1 MDIRVARRLRAIV
14 ENTDSAMRKKPGT
27 TERFAA
33 KPRRQSAAGNPLQT
47 GPNGAHAAAASKT
60 LAASGPKSL
69 MKTSALGAGRPADRR
84 TGVQPAPSSPSIP
97 AQRRKPRPS
106 NISGDRQQKIEERIA
121 AATEQLSAGTTEAAS
136 AAEQLR
142 RSMEQIASGAE
153 QAASAAQETLAVATA
168 TAATLAQARGRSEGA
183 RRRTDALEALLI
195 ETSNQ
200 IEMWASNIK
209 QNGARQAGT
218 VEIMAKLSEQAASI
232 GDVTRTVSQVSDQT
246 NLLALN
252 AAIEAARAGDHGRG
266 FAVVADEVRALAE
279 TSEQSARDV
288 QDLAAQIETQVGSV
302 SSIIRTAAEIAT
314 SEAQKSQTV
323 MLALGELRKEVG
335 VLAEGSQSIAVATLQ
350 AESAAREAQKGA
362 EIISS
367 AAEQQAAASAEALR
381 SVEQQASVLDESQ
394 AASRS
399 LASLAVDLKSISA
412 SDASANQLAS
422 AAEQLSSAVQELS
435 GSAAEIMTAVDQI
448 SRGAQQ
454 QAAATQQAS
463 AAMTEVEK
471 TAQFSRESAAKSM
484 ERTRRMDAMLGEC
497 RLQIAGLSQG
507 VTRSIETTRQ
517 SLDLIAGLENV
528 GRHISR
534 IVDSIGIV
542 SIQTN
547 MLAVNGSIEAA
558 RAGEF
563 GKGFAVVSKDIRS
576 LARDSGEN
584 AARIN
589 DTVLAIQGQIA
600 AVRREL
606 ERVIAGAEA
615 ENQKTDAVL
624 AGFDTVQ
631 KEVAEIAA
639 VYDQIGAGAEA
650 LLASMKDVAQSAR
663 QVASVAEEAAGASAE
678 AAAAAKQQARGAE
691 DLAAAIEEI
700 ASLAETI
707 QRRDGR

>member
-1 MDIRVARRLRAIV
+1 
-14 ENTDSAMRKKPGT
+14 
-27 TERFAA
+27 
-33 KPRRQSAAGNPLQT
+33 
-47 GPNGAHAAAASKT
+47 
-60 LAASGPKSL
+60 
-69 MKTSALGAGRPADRR
+69 
-84 TGVQPAPSSPSIP
+84 
-97 AQRRKPRPS
+97 
-106 NISGDRQQKIEERIA
+106 
-121 AATEQLSAGTTEAAS
+121 
-136 AAEQLR
+136 
-142 RSMEQIASGAE
+142 
-153 QAASAAQETLAVATA
+153 
-168 TAATLAQARGRSEGA
+168 
-183 RRRTDALEALLI
+183 
-195 ETSNQ
+195 
-200 IEMWASNIK
+200 
-209 QNGARQAGT
+209 
-218 VEIMAKLSEQAASI
+218 
-232 GDVTRTVSQVSDQT
+232 
-246 NLLALN
+246 
-252 AAIEAARAGDHGRG
+252 
-266 FAVVADEVRALAE
+266 
-279 TSEQSARDV
+279 
-288 QDLAAQIETQVGSV
+288 
-302 SSIIRTAAEIAT
+302 
-314 SEAQKSQTV
+314 
-323 MLALGELRKEVG
+323 
-335 VLAEGSQSIAVATLQ
+335 
-350 AESAAREAQKGA
+350 
-362 EIISS
+362 
-367 AAEQQAAASAEALR
+367 
-381 SVEQQASVLDESQ
+381 
-394 AASRS
+394 
-399 LASLAVDLKSISA
+399 
-412 SDASANQLAS
+412 
-422 AAEQLSSAVQELS
+422 
-435 GSAAEIMTAVDQI
+435 
-448 SRGAQQ
+448 
-454 QAAATQQAS
+454 
-463 AAMTEVEK
+463 MTEVEK